1 MCVCQDIISLE
12 IHASNVLVTPSMK
25 KDWEYAVLFATSMSN
40 TTILHE
46 NVSVWMVTTSSEV
59 HAKNVLLELHMI
71 PTFNFAEMSVELTKS
86 STQCS
91 INVYVKID
99 TIWLMEDV
107 NNAHQIQSTI
117 HW

>member
-1 MCVCQDIISLE
+1 
-12 IHASNVLVTPSMK
+12 
-25 KDWEYAVLFATSMSN
+25 
-40 TTILHE
+40 
-46 NVSVWMVTTSSEV
+46 
-59 HAKNVLLELHMI
+59 MI